1 MSAVSRVFLLMLL
14 AIPTLPAFADPTSES
29 LTACAAS
36 RLQTAAGYRMGFE
49 QAQHLAALNAPLM
62 SRGDVDL
69 QASGSIRWHVREPID
84 YELFIDVN
92 GAVTA
97 SDGTSFDHPAI
108 MRLVR
113 MLLTMDTLAL
123 SSTFLIQGTC
133 DDTGWSLHLTPT
145 DETLKGLFSR
155 INAAGH
161 HLLSDVELVA
171 HSGDRTVFTFTD
183 LAKPSSTHPSNTHP
197 SNTNRD

>member
-1 MSAVSRVFLLMLL
+1 MSAATRVLLLMVLMLL
-14 AIPTLPAFADPTSES
+14 ALPAFADQASES

-36 RLQTAAGYRMGFE
+36 RLQSAAGYRMGFE
-49 QAQHLAALNAPLM
+49 QAQHLAALSAPLI
-62 SRGDVDL
+62 SRGEVDL
-69 QASGSIRWHVREPID
+69 QTSGSIRWHVLEPMD
-84 YELFIDVN
+84 YQLFIDVD

-113 MLLTMDTLAL
+113 MLLTMDARAL
-123 SSTFLIQGTC
+123 SSTFSIQGIC

-145 DETLKGLFSR
+145 DEMLKGLFSQ

-161 HLLSDVELVA
+161 HLLTGVELVA

-183 LAKPSSTHPSNTHP
+183 LAPLSSN
-197 SNTNRD
+197 DKD